1 MKNNALFFCAALA
14 TLLFAACGND
24 KTEPTPPKS
33 DPETNGRMVR
43 ITHYNLYYRV
53 PAFEGTDVR
62 GTIDWGDGVQE
73 NYSSEAEHT
82 YRNTMAHKVVIDMKD
97 VRTVTFT
104 DLTGVDEIDLSGFA
118 ASAADGQ

>member
-1 MKNNALFFCAALA
+1 MKNNVLFSCAALA
-14 TLLFAACGND
+14 ALLFAACGDD
-24 KTEPTPPKS
+24 KTEPTPPGP
-33 DPETNGRMVR
+33 DPGTSGRTVR

-62 GTIDWGDGVQE
+62 GTIDWGDGSKE
-73 NYSSEAEHT
+73 HYTTDAEHT
-82 YRNTMAHKVVIDMKD
+82 YRSTMAHKVVIGMED

-118 ASAADGQ
+118 APAADGQ